1 MTKAE
6 LLKLLQDLDDNAEVT
21 VIDDGQNYCWDITEI
36 RVCEDNTSE
45 YKGKYADVVIDI
57 DIDNKG
63 DNINAMTTAER
74 TYERIQQ
81 DLNTLAS
88 MLRQQEFD
96 NYLTSPQDQCYNPMH
111 MLKALQKAQNSV
123 EDLKQYV
130 MGW

>member
-21 VIDDGQNYCWDITEI
+21 VIDDGQNYCWDVTEV

-57 DIDNKG
+57 DM
-63 DNINAMTTAER
+63 DNIMATTTAER

-81 DLNTLAS
+81 DLNTLAEL
-88 MLRQQEFD
+88 LRGQDFIK
-96 NYLTSPQDQCYNPMH
+96 YLSTPQDKCYNSAP
-111 MLKALQKAQNSV
+111 LLNALQKAQNSV
-123 EDLKQYV
+123 EDLKQFV